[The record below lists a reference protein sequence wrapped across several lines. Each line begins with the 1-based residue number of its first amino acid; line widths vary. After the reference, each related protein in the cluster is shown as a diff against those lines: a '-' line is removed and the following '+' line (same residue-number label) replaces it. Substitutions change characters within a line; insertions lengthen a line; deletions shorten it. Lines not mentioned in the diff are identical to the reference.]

1 MTDKY
6 LLGLISAKTTKL
18 FSISDYEMLKEFNKD
33 EIIEYLYNL
42 NFIGSKLKSFEDNT
56 LTIFHNLKDEIEKY
70 LTDEHLIYKYFFDN
84 DNNLDK
90 TNEIYSEINNKGYN
104 LEFYSKFHIVKN
116 IITMF
121 RLNELN
127 LNVED
132 LNRNL
137 LDQNEMS
144 NELLKKSFNLGKN
157 EIIKIT
163 KELLNI
169 TVDYN
174 LNIVDIE
181 KLLNDYFYDYA
192 KKYSYSSEL
201 SDLIAYYIYRNIKQ
215 IEMIKSIYYLGEL

>member
-33 EIIEYLYNL
+33 EIIEYLYNS
-42 NFIGSKLKSFEDNT
+42 NFIDSKLKSFEDNT

-90 TNEIYSEINNKGYN
+90 TNE
-104 LEFYSKFHIVKN
+104 FYSKINIVKN
-116 IITMF
+116 IVTMF

-132 LNRNL
+132 INRNL
-137 LDQNEMS
+137 LDQNEIS

-181 KLLNDYFYDYA
+181 KLLNNYFYDYA